1 MQQAAPLFDHLVGA
15 GEQERWHIETIAL
28 PALSLFM
35 PFSQSLMLTPFW
47 AQLGLLMAVLVIVI
61 AFAWQY
67 VW

>member
-1 MQQAAPLFDHLVGA
+1 LADN
-15 GEQERWHIETIAL
+15 
-28 PALSLFM
+28 
-35 PFSQSLMLTPFW
+35 FW